1 MTDYIGV
8 TVPGFQQFA
17 EQEAD
22 VWASAPSLEAVGAL

>member
-8 TVPGFQQFA
+8 TVLGFRQFA

-22 VWASAPSLEAVGAL
+22 VWASAPSLEALVAL